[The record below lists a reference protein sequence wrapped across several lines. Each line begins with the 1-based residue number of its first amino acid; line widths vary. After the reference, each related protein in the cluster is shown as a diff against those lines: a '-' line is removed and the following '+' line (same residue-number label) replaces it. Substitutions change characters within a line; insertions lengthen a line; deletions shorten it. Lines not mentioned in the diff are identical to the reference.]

1 MITYTYTLHTVRK
14 LGFLFHKYFEQNR
27 LELFENTNSNELLIW
42 KLVLRKLMKNTWF
55 VEAKILDKKFEIQP
69 NSKVNF
75 LQRNAEMTPVED
87 F

>member
-1 MITYTYTLHTVRK
+1 MNFWY
-14 LGFLFHKYFEQNR
+14 
-27 LELFENTNSNELLIW
+27 EN
-42 KLVLRKLMKNTWF
+42 LVWETWNCKLMKNTWF

-75 LQRNAEMTPVED
+75 LQQNAVMTPLEN